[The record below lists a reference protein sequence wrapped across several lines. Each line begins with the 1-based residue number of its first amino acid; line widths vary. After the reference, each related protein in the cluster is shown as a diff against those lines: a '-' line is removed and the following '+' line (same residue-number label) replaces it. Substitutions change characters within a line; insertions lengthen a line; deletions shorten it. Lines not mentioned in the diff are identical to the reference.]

1 MKTLGQM
8 LQIGSDNI
16 TERIT
21 ADKSSS
27 DWRRSTGRG
36 LRADGSLPYFDY
48 GNGLNV
54 QRLIQAPP
62 RHFLDVNAFPSRARQ
77 RIAFCFLAFQ
87 RMIHLSLDPFLQPFQ
102 TIGWDSLRW

>member
-8 LQIGSDNI
+8 LQIGSDI

-27 DWRRSTGRG
+27 YWWRSTGRG
-36 LRADGSLPYFDY
+36 LGADGSLPYFDY
-48 GNGLNV
+48 SNGLNM

-62 RHFLDVNAFPSRARQ
+62 RHFLDMNAFPWGN
-77 RIAFCFLAFQ
+77 F
-87 RMIHLSLDPFLQPFQ
+87 
-102 TIGWDSLRW
+102 